1 MKLEILISGLKNP
14 QPAVRLDVVRVLG
27 MLDEVLALEAL
38 RAHYQVETDPAVK
51 QAVAWAGKRLY
62 EAQQAGYSTLNEI
75 FRHFNIDKEIEN
87 TPDEKEAE
95 LMKKMQQNFDA
106 DMARMKTNAT
116 TKQVGL
122 AAVAGLGTS
131 LVAGSTAG
139 LGAFG
144 AGLVSGPSSSL
155 DPRPQL
161 GLQRTPATAPSQAD
175 ITIWAR
181 RLRESAVP
189 GQREQAAIELAQLN
203 NPAAL
208 PHLAAA
214 FVNDSAPQVRQAAQ
228 RFGKVLYWSMVYWEM
243 EQDGSLAQEM
253 SKRLAEFRAKT
264 APNISADT
272 ATSATSTTALP
283 DGISSPNP
291 PPPSTP
297 KQDVDV
303 SAILRQAQ
311 KAREQRQRKK

>member
-14 QPAVRLDVVRVLG
+14 QPAIRLDVVRVLG

-38 RAHYQVETDPAVK
+38 RAHFQVETDPAVK

-106 DMARMKTNAT
+106 DLARMRTNAT
-116 TKQVGL
+116 NKQVGL
-122 AAVAGLGTS
+122 AMVAGLGTS
-131 LVAGSTAG
+131 MVAGTTAG

-155 DPRPQL
+155 DARPQL
-161 GLQRTPATAPSQAD
+161 GMQRTPATAPSKTD
-175 ITIWAR
+175 INIWAK

-214 FVNDSAPQVRQAAQ
+214 FVNDPAPQVRQAAQ

-243 EQDGSLAQEM
+243 DQDGSLTQEM

-264 APNISADT
+264 GGSVPAGSN
-272 ATSATSTTALP
+272 ATSATALP
-283 DGISSPNP
+283 DGMSSPN

-311 KAREQRQRKK
+311 KARDQRQKKK